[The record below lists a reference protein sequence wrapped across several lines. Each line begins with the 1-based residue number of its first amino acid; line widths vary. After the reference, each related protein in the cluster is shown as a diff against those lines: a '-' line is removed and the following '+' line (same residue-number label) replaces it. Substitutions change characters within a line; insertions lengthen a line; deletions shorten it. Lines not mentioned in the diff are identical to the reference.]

1 MVALNQTG
9 QEPPTAG
16 SGEMQSIGKRNAD
29 NVRKLITNVL
39 GDLVSGAISEARA
52 KAELSMLG
60 VSESNAAALIED
72 AKDGTIDTPAEELAS
87 AV

>member
-1 MVALNQTG
+1 
-9 QEPPTAG
+9 
-16 SGEMQSIGKRNAD
+16 MQSIGKRNAD

-60 VSESNAAALIED
+60 VSEANAAALIED
-72 AKDGTIDTPAEELAS
+72 AKDGTIDTPTEELAS